1 VTALAASPGAPAA
14 PSFAEIDATDQEWL
28 WAGYIPDALL
38 TVVIAPPKASKTTLC
53 VELAAR
59 ISRGDVMPDG
69 SADGPAA
76 PVILAALEDGSE
88 TSIAHKLRAA
98 RAELGNVIDASGG
111 PDGDG
116 LELTLEH
123 VAWLRQVITANPSA
137 RLVIIDTLS
146 ASATRPITTHTG
158 LKAMLKPLNTLAKD
172 TGVAVVL
179 TAHTRKDGQ
188 PAGGQALISIP
199 RQVLQIT
206 RSTDRPGE
214 RTLSVLA
221 SNIGAEDGEGIR
233 YSLAGAGAATRI
245 EWAWDAVKHGPG
257 PAPTAQARILLLLAN
272 SADPMTPQLVAAKT
286 GLKYSVT
293 RVLLSRMTRRG
304 ELVSPSRGT
313 YTTPR
318 EQRASA

>member
-1 VTALAASPGAPAA
+1 MSETTSSPT
-14 PSFAEIDATDQEWL
+14 FAEIDAADQEWL
-28 WAGYIPDALL
+28 WPGYIPEALL
-38 TVVIAPPKASKTTLC
+38 TVLIAPPKASKTTLC
-53 VELAAR
+53 VDLAGR
-59 ISRGDVMPDG
+59 VSRGDVMPDG
-69 SADGPAA
+69 SPGGPAS

-98 RAELGNVIDASGG
+98 RAELGNVVDASGG

-116 LELTLEH
+116 LELTLDH
-123 VAWLRQVITANPSA
+123 VSWLRQVAGEHPGA
-137 RLVIIDTLS
+137 RLVIVDTLS

-172 TGVAVVL
+172 TGVSVVL

-221 SNIGAEDGEGIR
+221 SNIAADDGEGIR
-233 YSLAGAGAATRI
+233 YSLAGDGVATRI
-245 EWAWDAVKHGPG
+245 EWPWDAVKRGHG
-257 PAPTAQARILLLLAN
+257 PAPTAQNRILLLLAN
-272 SADPMTPQLVAAKT
+272 SADPMTPQLVASKT
-286 GLKYSVT
+286 GVKYAVVK
-293 RVLLSRMTRRG
+293 VLLSRMVRRG
-304 ELVSPSRGT
+304 ELIRTGRGT

-318 EQRASA
+318 ALRVSA

>member
-1 VTALAASPGAPAA
+1 MTGSRGAEGAPAA
-14 PSFAEIDATDQEWL
+14 PTFAEIDATDQEWL
-28 WAGYIPDALL
+28 WRGYIPDALL

-53 VELAAR
+53 VDLAAR
-59 ISRGDVMPDG
+59 VSRGDVMPDG
-69 SADGPAA
+69 SEGGPAA

-98 RAELGNVIDASGG
+98 RAELGNVVDASGG

-123 VAWLRQVITANPSA
+123 VSWLRQVIAANPGA
-137 RLVIIDTLS
+137 RLLIIDTLS

-214 RTLSVLA
+214 RTLAVLA
-221 SNIGAEDGEGIR
+221 SNIGADDAEGIR
-233 YSLAGAGAATRI
+233 YSLAGDGAATRI
-245 EWAWDAVKHGPG
+245 EWAWDAVKRGHG
-257 PAPTAQARILLLLAN
+257 PAPTAQNRILLLLAN
-272 SADPMTPQLVAAKT
+272 SADPMTPQLVASKT
-286 GLKYSVT
+286 GIKYAVAK
-293 RVLLSRMTRRG
+293 VLLSRMVRRG
-304 ELVSPSRGT
+304 DLIRADRGT

-318 EQRASA
+318 ALVASA

>member
-1 VTALAASPGAPAA
+1 MTEPVSAPT
-14 PSFAEIDATDQEWL
+14 FAEIDATDQAWL
-28 WAGYIPDALL
+28 WPGYVPEALL

-53 VELAAR
+53 VDLAAR
-59 ISRGDVMPDG
+59 VSRGDVMPDG
-69 SADGPAA
+69 SAGGPASA
-76 PVILAALEDGSE
+76 VILAALEDGSE

-98 RAELGNVIDASGG
+98 RAELGNVVDASGG

-116 LELTLEH
+116 LELTLDH
-123 VAWLRQVITANPSA
+123 VSWLRRVIGEHPGA
-137 RLVIIDTLS
+137 RLLIVDTLS
-146 ASATRPITTHTG
+146 ASATRPISTHTG

-172 TGVAVVL
+172 TGVSVIL

-233 YSLAGAGAATRI
+233 YSLAGDGAASRI
-245 EWAWDAVKHGPG
+245 DWAWDAVKHGTG
-257 PAPTAQARILLLLAN
+257 PAPTGQARITLLLAN
-272 SADPMTPQLVAAKT
+272 SAEPMSAQLIASKT

-318 EQRASA
+318 EHRASA

>member
-1 VTALAASPGAPAA
+1 MTETVSAPT
-14 PSFAEIDATDQEWL
+14 FAEIDPEDQAWL
-28 WAGYIPDALL
+28 WRGYVPEALL
-38 TVVIAPPKASKTTLC
+38 TVLIAPPKASKTTLC
-53 VELAAR
+53 TDLAAQV
-59 ISRGDVMPDG
+59 SRGDVMPDG
-69 SADGPAA
+69 SEGGPAA
-76 PVILAALEDGSE
+76 PLILAALEDGSE
-88 TSIAHKLRAA
+88 TSVAHKLRAA
-98 RAELGNVIDASGG
+98 RAELGNVVDASGG
-111 PDGDG
+111 PGGDG
-116 LELTLEH
+116 LELTLDH
-123 VAWLRQVITANPSA
+123 VSWLRQVIGEHTGA
-137 RLVIIDTLS
+137 RLLIVDTLS

-172 TGVAVVL
+172 SGVSVVL

-206 RSTDRPGE
+206 RSADRPGE

-221 SNIGAEDGEGIR
+221 SNIGADDGEGIR
-233 YSLAGAGAATRI
+233 YSLVGDGAATRI

-257 PAPTAQARILLLLAN
+257 PAPTGQARILLLLAN
-272 SADPMTPQLVAAKT
+272 SPSPMTAQLIAGKT

-293 RVLLSRMTRRG
+293 RVLLSRMVRRG

-318 EQRASA
+318 AQRVSA